1 MSAQHGPGL
10 SGIKVVECG
19 QGLSAAYAAKM
30 LADVGADV
38 VKVEPPDGDVT
49 RRRGPFP
56 DDRVDI
62 ESSGLFAYLNANKRG
77 VSADLSTPE
86 GQAFLHRLLTD
97 ADIVIHNVP
106 PAERHAMG
114 LDSGDLCSAHPGL

>member
-10 SGIKVVECG
+10 SGIRVVECG
-19 QGLSAAYAAKM
+19 QGVSAAYATKM

-38 VKVEPPDGDVT
+38 VKVEPPNGDVT

-62 ESSGLFAYLNANKRG
+62 EASGLFTYLNTNKRG
-77 VSADLSTPE
+77 VTADLSTPA
-86 GQAFLHRLLTD
+86 GQAFLHRLLAE
-97 ADIVIHNVP
+97 ADILIHNVA
-106 PAERHAMG
+106 PAERPAMG
-114 LDSGDLCSAHPGL
+114 LESGE